1 MPNKT
6 LVKFERHLGL
16 GPPQACKVIGIAY
29 ATYAAYR
36 NCSRELQPY
45 HANHVADIMRLPV
58 RLLQQVIKER
68 I

>member
-6 LVKFERHLGL
+6 LVKFEEQLGL

-36 NCSRELQPY
+36 NNSRKLQPY
-45 HANHVADIMRLPV
+45 HRNHVADILALPA
-58 RLLQQVIKER
+58 RSLQRIIKER